1 MKPKIKSSY
10 RLLPRLEPTPENFEA
25 IFADAWKAIAKGRV
39 TKSDLRAFEKKYFEF
54 RRIK

>member
-25 IFADAWKAIAKGRV
+25 IFADAWKAIRKGRV
-39 TKSDLRAFEKKYFEF
+39 TNSDLRAFEKKYFEF